1 MTASGAE
8 ADRRDEVPQALLDEV
23 EAGLVDDRRA
33 LFTKMPFIGSVLMR
47 LELEARPGLACGTV
61 STDGATVSFEPSFYK
76 GLKPGERLFAL
87 AHEAWHCALLHFA
100 RTGSR
105 DPRLAHIAQDLEIHF
120 VLMDE
125 LAAHG
130 MEEPFVLP
138 HDPAWKGLS
147 FEEIY
152 ERLLEEDRLNG
163 PDGQDGGDGQ
173 DDGDGQDGQ
182 DGQDGA
188 GKSAGRS
195 AGRSGRRKPRGGCW
209 DEGRESDGLKRRG
222 DEGFDGRCEPGSG
235 EAEVSNAEMRR
246 RVEGMREAIAQAAIA
261 TERRQGSVPAHL
273 KAVVDRVV
281 KPQLDWRALLRRYV
295 TSAYGG
301 SRRWLPPSRRHVWQ
315 GLYLQSMREEKLR
328 ACVAVDTSG
337 SCVGDLPRFFSELTS
352 LLASFGRYEI
362 TVIQCDAEVGKV
374 ETFTSDRP
382 LPRDYRWEATGGGGT
397 SFVPPFDYM
406 KAHRLHPDV
415 FVYVTDGYGDA
426 PPKPPP
432 FPVLWV
438 LTPDSTDR
446 FAPWGQKIRMD
457 DRP

>member
-1 MTASGAE
+1 MTAPGAE
-8 ADRRDEVPQALLDEV
+8 DRRDEVPQALLDEV
-23 EAGLVDDRRA
+23 EAGLVEDRRA

-47 LELEARPGLACGTV
+47 LDLEVQPGLSCGTV

-76 GLKPGERLFAL
+76 RLKPGERLFAL

-100 RTGSR
+100 RSGSR
-105 DPRLAHIAQDLEIHF
+105 DPQLAHIAQDLEIHF
-120 VLMDE
+120 ILMDE

-138 HDPAWKGLS
+138 HDPTWKGLS

-152 ERLLEEDRLNG
+152 ERLLDN
-163 PDGQDGGDGQ
+163 QY
-173 DDGDGQDGQ
+173 GQDGQ
-182 DGQDGA
+182 DDQDGPNGSDDSDGPDGRNGGGEGA
-188 GKSAGRS
+188 GTREQDGD
-195 AGRSGRRKPRGGCW
+195 GCW
-209 DEGRESDGLKRRG
+209 NEGRESDGLRRRG
-222 DEGFDGRCEPGSG
+222 DEGFDGRCEPRSG
-235 EAEVSNAEMRR
+235 EAEVSPAEMRR

-261 TERRQGSVPAHL
+261 TERRQGSLPAYL
-273 KAVVDRVV
+273 RAIVDRVI

-301 SRRWLPPSRRHVWQ
+301 SRRWLPPARRHVWH
-315 GLYLQSMREEKLR
+315 GLYLQSMREEKLL

-337 SCVGDLPRFFSELTS
+337 SCIGYLPRFFSELTS
-352 LLASFGRYEI
+352 LLGSFGRYEI

-374 ETFTSDRP
+374 ETFSSDSP
-382 LPRDYRWEATGGGGT
+382 LPRDYCWEATGGGGT
-397 SFVPPFDYM
+397 SFVPVFNYM
-406 KAHRLHPDV
+406 KGHRMHPDV

-432 FPVLWV
+432 FPVLWI
-438 LTPDSTDR
+438 LTPNSTDR

-457 DRP
+457 ER